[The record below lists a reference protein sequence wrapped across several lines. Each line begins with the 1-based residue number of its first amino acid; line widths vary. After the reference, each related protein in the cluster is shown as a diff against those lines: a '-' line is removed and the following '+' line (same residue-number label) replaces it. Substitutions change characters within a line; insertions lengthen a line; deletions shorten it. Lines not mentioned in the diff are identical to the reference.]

1 MSCACRT
8 TSDINEALDIWAEGV
23 PLPVDLRE
31 GDLIAL
37 LTAGGCAQA
46 MASDHCMRG
55 GAPETLIWGGRA
67 EALSTAA
74 ESFGGGGAM
83 PLGVPV
89 FDNVLK
95 ALEIRTSDDG
105 AGLEVEL
112 GAEPCEPGDDGCLLR
127 RHGRAFPR

>member
-1 MSCACRT
+1 
-8 TSDINEALDIWAEGV
+8 
-23 PLPVDLRE
+23 
-31 GDLIAL
+31 
-37 LTAGGCAQA
+37 

-112 GAEPCEPGDDGCLLR
+112 GAEAIAELL
-127 RHGRAFPR
+127 GACVGSPSPDANP